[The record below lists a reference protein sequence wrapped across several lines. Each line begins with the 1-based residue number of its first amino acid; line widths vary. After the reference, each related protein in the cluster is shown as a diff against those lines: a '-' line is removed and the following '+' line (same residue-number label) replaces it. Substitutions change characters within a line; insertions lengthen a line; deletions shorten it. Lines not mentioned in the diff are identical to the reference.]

1 MAIGHIETRL
11 HINGE
16 WVSGKNGKT
25 FPTVNPAT
33 EEKIVDVHEADSQD
47 VDLAVAAAQQA
58 FPAWRDLS
66 VFERAEKCLKLAEL
80 IDRDRNEI
88 ARLEASN
95 MGIPVSA
102 YLPCIS
108 GAIDGI
114 KHATGLA
121 HDIHGETSLNTPG
134 FVTFTLRQPFGVCA
148 AIIPWNVPI
157 IMWCGKVIPCVVTGN
172 TIVLKSS
179 EKAPLTSLKL
189 AALASEAGFPPGVI
203 NVLSGFGHS
212 AGHALS
218 SHMNVRKISFTGST
232 RAAKMVMEAAAKS
245 NMKRVCVETGG
256 KNPAIIFDDADL
268 DKAAESVA
276 ASIQFNSGQI
286 CVSNSRI
293 YVQKGVFSQ
302 FVDLFKPK
310 FIDVAAGDPCVESTN
325 FGPQVDK
332 AQFDNILKLID
343 EAKTDG
349 ASLVSGGRRA
359 KDKGFYIQPTIFVQ
373 VPKSANIMKTE
384 VFGPVVAIQQ
394 FDTEEE
400 VIEESNDTNYG
411 LHGTVFTRDVS
422 RAFRLVKAFEAG
434 MITVNCSSEA
444 GPYDMPFGG
453 WKESGTGRE
462 NGRMGLE
469 SYYEVKSVTLK
480 L

>member
-1 MAIGHIETRL
+1 MSLGNIETRL

-16 WVSGKNGKT
+16 WLPGKCGRT
-25 FPTVNPAT
+25 FPVFNPT
-33 EEKIVDVHEADSQD
+33 NEEKIVDVHEADWQD
-47 VDLAVAAAQQA
+47 VDLAVQAAQAA

-66 VFERAEKCLKLAEL
+66 MFERIAKCLKLAEL
-80 IDRDRNEI
+80 IERDKNEI
-88 ARLEASN
+88 ALLEASN
-95 MGIPVSA
+95 MGMPISA

-189 AALASEAGFPPGVI
+189 AALAVEAGFPPGVI
-203 NVLSGFGHS
+203 NVLSGFGHT

-218 SHMNVRKISFTGST
+218 CHMQIRKISFTGST
-232 RAAKMVMEAAAKS
+232 RAAKMLMEAAAKS

-256 KNPAIIFDDADL
+256 KNPAVIFDDADL
-268 DKAAESVA
+268 EKAADSVA
-276 ASIQFNSGQI
+276 ASIKFNSGQI

-293 YVQKGVFSQ
+293 YVQRGVFSK
-302 FVDLFKPK
+302 FIDAFKPK
-310 FIDVAAGDPCVESTN
+310 FLDIAVGDPCLESTN

-332 AQFDNILKLID
+332 TQFDNILKLID
-343 EAKTDG
+343 EAKDEG
-349 ASLVSGGRRA
+349 ASLISGGCRA

-373 VPKSANIMKTE
+373 VPKSANILKTE

-394 FDTEEE
+394 FDTEDE
-400 VIEESNDTNYG
+400 VIAECNDTNYG

-462 NGRMGLE
+462 NGRIGLE
-469 SYYEVKSVTLK
+469 SYYELKSVTLK

>member
-1 MAIGHIETRL
+1 MSLGNIETRL

-16 WVSGKNGKT
+16 WVPGKGGKT
-25 FPTVNPAT
+25 FPAFNPTT
-33 EEKIVDVHEADSQD
+33 EEKIVDVHEADAQD
-47 VDLAVAAAQQA
+47 VDLAVQAAQAA

-66 VFERAEKCLKLAEL
+66 MFERIAKCLKLAEL
-80 IDRDRNEI
+80 IDRDRDEI
-88 ARLEASN
+88 AQLEALN

-102 YLPCIS
+102 YQPCIS
-108 GAIDGI
+108 GAIAGI
-114 KHATGLA
+114 KHSTGLA

-157 IMWCGKVIPCVVTGN
+157 VMWCGKVIPCIVTGN

-179 EKAPLTSLKL
+179 EKAPLTSLKI
-189 AALASEAGFPPGVI
+189 AALAVEAGFPPGVI
-203 NVLSGFGHS
+203 NVLSGFGHT

-218 SHMNVRKISFTGST
+218 SHMQIRKISFTGST
-232 RAAKMVMEAAAKS
+232 RAAKLLMEAAAKS

-256 KNPAIIFDDADL
+256 KNPAVIFDDADL
-268 DKAAESVA
+268 EKAAEAVS
-276 ASIQFNSGQI
+276 ASIKFNSGQI

-293 YVQKGVFSQ
+293 YVQRGVFSK
-302 FVDLFKPK
+302 FVDAFKPK
-310 FIDVAAGDPCVESTN
+310 FLDIAVGDPSLESTN

-332 AQFDNILKLID
+332 AQFDNILRLVN
-343 EAKTDG
+343 EAKDEG
-349 ASLVSGGRRA
+349 ATLIAGGGRV

-373 VPKSANIMKTE
+373 VPKSASILKTE
-384 VFGPVVAIQQ
+384 VFGPVVVIQQ

-400 VIEESNDTNYG
+400 VIAESNDTTYG
-411 LHGTVFTRDVS
+411 LHGTVFTQDVS

-434 MITVNCSSEA
+434 MITVNCSSEV

-462 NGRMGLE
+462 NGRIGLD
-469 SYYEVKSVTLK
+469 SYFETKSVTLK
-480 L
+480 I